1 MTNPAT
7 YLISYFR
14 SAKAELEKVSWPTRQ
29 DTLRYSL
36 LVVGVSAV
44 TAIFFAALDFGL
56 GQAVDLALSRHE
68 GAAVQNEPVTPQT
81 APIVEGVDENGNTVP
96 VKITPIPV
104 NGGDGSFKVNN

>member
-7 YLISYFR
+7 YLINYFR

-29 DTLRYSL
+29 DTIRYSL
-36 LVVGVSAV
+36 LVVGVSAI
-44 TAIFFAALDFGL
+44 TAAFFAALDFGL
-56 GQAVDLALSRHE
+56 SQAVEFSLTRHQ

-81 APIVEGVDENGNTVP
+81 APIVEGIDENGNTVP

-104 NGGDGSFKVNN
+104 NSGDGSFKVNN